1 VISSLGPPT
10 PCLSL
15 LCTLSAAS
23 DLKDISHPTMLQTKE
38 FEEAGAVTGGDGD
51 GLGTATE
58 RDGEG
63 LDAGV

>member
-1 VISSLGPPT
+1 
-10 PCLSL
+10 
-15 LCTLSAAS
+15 
-23 DLKDISHPTMLQTKE
+23 MLQTKE